1 MANAFLT
8 GAFVGAAFGAVLA
21 LAGLHLWQAIIR
33 AKAGSL

>member
-1 MANAFLT
+1 MANGFLI
-8 GAFVGAAFGAVLA
+8 GAIGGVFGAVLA

>member
-8 GAFVGAAFGAVLA
+8 GAIVGAVFGAVLA

-33 AKAGSL
+33 TNAWGL